1 MISESKA
8 TIQRLDVARAPLRR
22 ALLCAALVP
31 TLALGGLASPQTASA
46 TAPLKA
52 TEEEQVAPEPEAA
65 APEGASGGP
74 ESSEGAEA
82 VGAPVDMN
90 DTDALNAAAV
100 QRFQAKDFEGAAQLF
115 ERAFEIDP
123 NPNYLFNIGR
133 VYEQS
138 GDINK
143 AVDYYQRFVQSPG
156 VELESRELAL
166 KRLRVLREI
175 QKETQA
181 PEQTP
186 PPEQPPPEPEG
197 PEPGATGPVDG
208 GDPPGKLSTLEIAGY
223 AVLGVGG
230 AALIAGG
237 VFGGLA
243 LSQQSELDSQMS
255 FENRQEIIQSG
266 ETNALVADIMFISGG
281 ALAVAGLVMAVVGR
295 SKRKRALAQS
305 PRWTFSPGRQVGLV
319 YHF

>member
-1 MISESKA
+1 MISESQA
-8 TIQRLDVARAPLRR
+8 TNQRPGLQRR
-22 ALLCAALVP
+22 ALLSAALVP
-31 TLALGGLASPQTASA
+31 TLALGGLAVPQTSHAN
-46 TAPLKA
+46 APLKA
-52 TEEEQVAPEPEAA
+52 TEEEQVAL
-65 APEGASGGP
+65 APEVPVAEGGAS
-74 ESSEGAEA
+74 SE
-82 VGAPVDMN
+82 APDIDMN

-100 QRFQAKDFEGAAQLF
+100 QRFQAKDFEGAAELF
-115 ERAFEIDP
+115 ERAYEIDP

-175 QKETQA
+175 QKETQG
-181 PEQTP
+181 PEETP
-186 PPEQPPPEPEG
+186 PPNQPPPDPEG
-197 PEPGATGPVDG
+197 PDPGTSGPLDG
-208 GDPPGKLSTLEIAGY
+208 GETPSQLSTLEIAGY

-230 AALIAGG
+230 AALIVGG
-237 VFGGLA
+237 VLGGLA
-243 LSQQSELDSQMS
+243 LSQQSKLDGQMS

-266 ETNALVADIMFISGG
+266 ETNALVADIMFASGG
-281 ALAVAGLVMAVVGR
+281 ALAITGLVMALVGR

-305 PRWTFSPGRQVGLV
+305 PRWAFSPGRQVGLV